1 MAKYIIEISIESD
14 PYEIE
19 ADSKQK
25 AEEIAEDISSEI
37 YMKLDGRFSVSSNVG
52 EIED

>member
-1 MAKYIIEISIESD
+1 MAKYRIEISIESD
-14 PYEIE
+14 PYDVE

-25 AEEIAEDISSEI
+25 AEEITEDISREVYSR
-37 YMKLDGRFSVSSNVG
+37 LDGRFSVSSNVV